1 MGQQACCCVHQE
13 CGVPCCELA
22 KRYKQHAPKSVYR
35 HATER
40 TQWSAQEVGLSTRET
55 CGEDLE
61 KVEGR
66 AGFLLCEKDTRRE
79 WLDTRIDGNNTQN
92 TKKEW
97 IPI

>member
-40 TQWSAQEVGLSTRET
+40 TTMVGPRSQNIKEQTITVTRNI
-55 CGEDLE
+55 LFYKPKKL
-61 KVEGR
+61 KVS
-66 AGFLLCEKDTRRE
+66 C
-79 WLDTRIDGNNTQN
+79 
-92 TKKEW
+92 
-97 IPI
+97 